1 MKIYLLRHS
10 KTKENENY
18 HIQGRADNRL
28 SPLGIKEAHLMGSML
43 KKLNIP
49 FDAFYSSPLLRAQE
63 TMNIVLEELGI
74 KAEYKI
80 VDGLIER
87 EFGSIE
93 GESLS
98 TAIYDR
104 IKAETVDGLEKRVDI
119 VGRTRS
125 AIDYIINESMDKENI
140 LIVTHAHVI
149 KSIMMSIDDSL
160 SYDLKLENL
169 SLSLLEYKDNKLVI
183 SYYNRKL
190 VN

>member
-10 KTKENENY
+10 KTKENEYY
-18 HIQGRADNRL
+18 HIQGRKDYPL
-28 SPLGIKEAHLMGSML
+28 SPLGIDEAHMMAKEL

-49 FDAFYSSPLLRAQE
+49 FDSFYSSPLTRARE
-63 TMNIVLEELGI
+63 TLEIVLEELKI
-74 KAEYKI
+74 NSDYKI

-98 TAIYDR
+98 TMIYDR
-104 IKAETVDGLEKRVDI
+104 IKAEDVPGLEKRKDI
-119 VGRTRS
+119 VKRTRD
-125 AIDYIINESMDKENI
+125 AIDYIIKESSDKENI

-169 SLSLLEYKDNKLVI
+169 SLNCLEYKDNKLSI
-183 SYYNRKL
+183 SYCNRKL